1 MVTLTQKRARNSV
14 FFSFPFLNEIIPSP
28 ASPLTAVLEAKE
40 IPNSS
45 WDSTFLSIQI
55 KLGRWMLIPSV
66 YWRNPLSKL
75 RRAVRLWEFAVEKRE
90 TEIWKDV

>member
-1 MVTLTQKRARNSV
+1 MFTIFLRWLVSTKEKEKFNMVTLTQKRARNSV
-14 FFSFPFLNEIIPSP
+14 FFSFPFLNGIIPSP

-55 KLGRWMLIPSV
+55 KPGR
-66 YWRNPLSKL
+66 
-75 RRAVRLWEFAVEKRE
+75 
-90 TEIWKDV
+90 